1 MRSKLKSVTQ
11 QLIVVKNTLDNIKSE
26 HQDLRISCL
35 KLGTGIKPAIRGV
48 IKQVSFVFCSS
59 HVSRHQVRG
68 YLVYTGMIFS
78 ISVLNGN
85 SMFVFLTDCAAYRR
99 NR

>member
-11 QLIVVKNTLDNIKSE
+11 QLIVVKDTLDNIKRE

-48 IKQVSFVFCSS
+48 IEQVSFIFCSS
-59 HVSRHQVRG
+59 YVSRHQVRG
-68 YLVYTGMIFS
+68 TLFT
-78 ISVLNGN
+78 
-85 SMFVFLTDCAAYRR
+85 
-99 NR
+99 

>member
-11 QLIVVKNTLDNIKSE
+11 QLIVVKDTLDNIKRE

-48 IKQVSFVFCSS
+48 INQVSFVFCSS

-68 YLVYTGMIFS
+68 YLVCTGMNF
-78 ISVLNGN
+78 
-85 SMFVFLTDCAAYRR
+85 YREDFASWEQFQF
-99 NR
+99 